1 MVQIFKNTN
10 FRTFLQNVQ
19 NAQFTAKINQVKI
32 DAILKN
38 VFYTWQFAAWEKLLT
53 LIWTDLFY
61 VL

>member
-19 NAQFTAKINQVKI
+19 NAHFTAKINQVKI